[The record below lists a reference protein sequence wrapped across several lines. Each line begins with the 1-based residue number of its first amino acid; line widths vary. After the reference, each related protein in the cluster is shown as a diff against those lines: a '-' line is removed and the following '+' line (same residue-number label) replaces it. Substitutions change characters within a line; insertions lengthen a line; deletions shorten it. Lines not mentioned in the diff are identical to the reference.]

1 MYPLPKLYLLY
12 QKRELIEAYFFWMYS
27 VIIINYEGT
36 NIMTLKIADKT
47 FNSRLMVGT
56 GKFTDFVTMKK
67 SHEASGAEVVTVA
80 IRRVDLNAPGHGGLM
95 DYIDTNKYWILPNTA
110 GCATVDEAVRV
121 ARLSRAMG
129 INNWIKLEV
138 IPDSKY
144 LLPDPIATLEAAKI
158 LVSEGFVVLPY
169 INADPILAKRLE
181 EVGCATV
188 MPLASPI
195 GTGQGVKTL
204 ENIKIIIEQANV
216 PVVVDA
222 GLGVPSEAAQVME
235 LGADCCLL
243 NTAIAL
249 ANDPVKMAEAFK
261 LGVQAGRT
269 AFEAGRIPIKPYASA
284 SSPLAG
290 IVGKN

>member
-1 MYPLPKLYLLY
+1 
-12 QKRELIEAYFFWMYS
+12 
-27 VIIINYEGT
+27 
-36 NIMTLKIADKT
+36 MTIKIADKE
-47 FNSRLMVGT
+47 FSSRLMIGT
-56 GKFTDFVTMKK
+56 GKFNDFEVMRKA
-67 SHEASGAEVVTVA
+67 HEASGAEIVTVA
-80 IRRVDLNAPGHGGLM
+80 IRRVDIGAPGHVGLM
-95 DYIDTNKYWILPNTA
+95 DYIDLNKYWILPNTA
-110 GCATVDEAVRV
+110 GCATVDEALRV

-138 IPDSKY
+138 IPDAKY
-144 LLPDPIATLEAAKI
+144 LLPDPIATLEAAKV
-158 LVSEGFVVLPY
+158 LVEEGFVVLPY

-222 GLGVPSEAAQVME
+222 GLGVPSEAALVME
-235 LGADCCLL
+235 QGADFCLL

-249 ANDPVKMAEAFK
+249 AEDPVKMAEAFK
-261 LGVQAGRT
+261 LGVQAGRA
-269 AFEAGRIPIKPYASA
+269 AFEAGRIPVKAYASA
-284 SSPLAG
+284 SSPLVG
-290 IVGKN
+290 VVGKN